1 MEQVLCALTLSLTV
15 TESMRNVLPSTV
27 SSAPTVSAEEI
38 AVFQD
43 VALALDR
50 SFFRVYIDL
59 FDVAVLIG
67 RFRRG
72 TRFAVGDALEPK
84 PRDRPLV
91 GCETEYNW
99 FISHNNPFSV
109 VSD

>member
-1 MEQVLCALTLSLTV
+1 MERSLCALTLSLNGDGV
-15 TESMRNVLPSTV
+15 DVNVLPSTV

-50 SFFRVYIDL
+50 SFFRIYVDL
-59 FDVAVLIG
+59 FYVAVLIG